1 MREVFN
7 VEEIFAKNV
16 FTLGKMQERL
26 TRSAYKEVVKV
37 MNEGGELSMAT
48 ANLVAKAMKDWAV
61 ENGATHYTH
70 WFQPLTG
77 ITAEKHDAFVSHPDE
92 FGKMLTEFSGKELI
106 KGEPD
111 ASSFPS
117 GGLRAT
123 FEARGYTAWD
133 ITSPAFLKESGCG
146 TILCIPTAF
155 CSYTGEA
162 LDKKTPLLRSM
173 EALSE
178 QALRIVRLF
187 GNTGATKVTASVG
200 PEQEYF
206 LVDKDLYMRRTDLM
220 FAGRTL
226 FGAPAPK
233 GQEMEDHYFG
243 VIRERVGAFMK
254 DLNAEL
260 WKLGVT
266 AKTQHNEVAPAQH
279 ELAPIYETA
288 NIAVDHNQIVMETMK
303 RVAIKHNMR
312 CLLHEKPYA
321 GVNGSGKHDNWS
333 ITTDNGVNL
342 LDPGDTPNENVQ
354 FLLVLSCIMKAV
366 DTHADLLRQSASD
379 VGNDHR
385 LGANEAPPAIISVFL
400 GEQLEDVV
408 TQLIETGE
416 ATSVKEGGKLLT
428 GVSTL
433 PDFQKD
439 ATDRNRTSPF
449 AFTGNKFE
457 FRMVGSA
464 DSIAS
469 PNTTLNAIVAEA
481 FCEAADILEKEEN
494 KELAIHDLIKKYMT
508 EHQRII
514 FNGNGYSDEWVAEAE
529 RRGLPNIK
537 SMIEAAATL
546 TTDKAVKLFEKFGI
560 FTKVELESREE
571 IIYETYAKT
580 INIEALTMIDM
591 AGKQIIPAAVRY
603 TKVLADTVN
612 AVKAAGADASTQ
624 EEILREVSGKL
635 SAMQTALK
643 KLEKAEKKASAM
655 EDQKAQAFFYKDTVK
670 VIMDELRAP
679 ADELEMIVDKE
690 YWPIPTYGELMFEI

>member
-1 MREVFN
+1 MSAVFN

-16 FTLGKMQERL
+16 FTLGKMKERL
-26 TRSAYKEVVKV
+26 PKNVYQEVVKV
-37 MNEGGELSMAT
+37 MNEGGELSKAA
-48 ANLVAKAMKDWAV
+48 ANVVAKEMKDWAV

-77 ITAEKHDAFVSHPDE
+77 ITAEKHDAFVAHPDE
-92 FGKMLTEFSGKELI
+92 EGRMLTEFSGKELI

-146 TILCIPTAF
+146 MTLCIPTAF

-173 EALSE
+173 QALSE

-187 GNTGATKVTASVG
+187 GDKEATKVTASVG
-200 PEQEYF
+200 AEQEYF
-206 LVDKDLYMRRTDLM
+206 LVDKDLYMQRTDLM

-243 VIRERVGAFMK
+243 VIRERVGAYMK
-254 DLNAEL
+254 DLNEEL

-288 NIAVDHNQIVMETMK
+288 NIAVDHNQLVMEAMK
-303 RVAIKHNMR
+303 RVAIRHGMR

-333 ITTDNGVNL
+333 ITTDSGVNL
-342 LDPGDTPNENVQ
+342 LDPGDTPNANIQ
-354 FLLVLSCIMKAV
+354 FLLVWACIMKAV

-385 LGANEAPPAIISVFL
+385 LGANEAPPAIISIFL

-408 TQLIETGE
+408 NQLIETGE
-416 ATSVKEGGKLLT
+416 ATSVKEGGRLRT
-428 GVSTL
+428 GVKTL
-433 PDFQKD
+433 PDFKKD

-481 FCEAADILEKEEN
+481 FCEAADRLEKADDL
-494 KELAIHDLIKKYMT
+494 ELAIHDLIKEYMS

-514 FNGNGYSDEWVAEAE
+514 FNGNGYAPEWVEEAE

-537 SMIEAAATL
+537 SMIEAASTL
-546 TTDKAVKLFEKFGI
+546 TTDKAVKLFEKFRI

-580 INIEALTMIDM
+580 INIEALAMIDM
-591 AGKQIIPAAVRY
+591 AGKQIIPAVVKY
-603 TKVLADTVN
+603 SKNLADTVI
-612 AVKAAGADASTQ
+612 AVKEAGADASMQ
-624 EEILREVSGKL
+624 QDLLKRVSTRL
-635 SAMQTALK
+635 AAMQAALTRLK
-643 KLEKAEKKASAM
+643 QAEEEASAITDAR
-655 EDQKAQAFFYKDTVK
+655 EQAFFYKNTVK
-670 VIMDELRAP
+670 SAMEELRTP

-690 YWPIPTYGELMFEI
+690 IWPIPTYGELMYEI

>member
-679 ADELEMIVDKE
+679 ADELEMIGDKE

>member
-1 MREVFN
+1 MSEVFN
-7 VEEIFAKNV
+7 VEEIFGQNLFTLSKMKERLPKNV
-16 FTLGKMQERL
+16 
-26 TRSAYKEVVKV
+26 YKEVVNV
-37 MNEGGELSMAT
+37 MNNGGELSMGA
-48 ANLVAKAMKDWAV
+48 ANVVAKEMKDWAV
-61 ENGATHYTH
+61 EHGATHYTH

-77 ITAEKHDAFVSHPDE
+77 ITAEKHDAFVTHPDE
-92 FGKMLTEFSGKELI
+92 SGRMLTEFSGKELI

-133 ITSPAFLKESGCG
+133 ITSPAFLKESTCG
-146 TILCIPTAF
+146 AILCIPTAF

-187 GNTGATKVTASVG
+187 GNTGATKITASVG

-206 LVDKDLYMRRTDLM
+206 LVDEKLYMERTDLM

-243 VIRERVGAFMK
+243 VIRERVGAYMK
-254 DLNAEL
+254 DLNEEL

-303 RVAIKHNMR
+303 KVATKHSMR

-321 GVNGSGKHDNWS
+321 GVNGSGKHNNWS

-342 LDPGDTPNENVQ
+342 LDPGETPNENIQ
-354 FLLVLSCIMKAV
+354 FLLVLACIMKAV

-385 LGANEAPPAIISVFL
+385 LGANEAPPAIISIFL

-408 TQLIETGE
+408 SQLIETGA

-428 GVSTL
+428 GVKTL

-469 PNTTLNAIVAEA
+469 PNTTLNAIIAEA
-481 FCEAADILEKEEN
+481 FCEAADRLEKADDLEV
-494 KELAIHDLIKKYMT
+494 AIHDLIKEYMT
-508 EHQRII
+508 KHQRII
-514 FNGNGYSDEWVAEAE
+514 FNGNGYADEWVEEAE
-529 RRGLPNIK
+529 KRGLPNIK
-537 SMIEAAATL
+537 SMIEAAETL
-546 TTDKAVKLFEKFGI
+546 TTDKAVRLFEKFRI

-591 AGKQIIPAAVRY
+591 AGKQIIPAVVKY
-603 TKVLADTVN
+603 TKMLADTAN
-612 AVKAAGADASTQ
+612 AVKEAGADASMQ
-624 EEILREVSGKL
+624 VELLKAVSEKL
-635 SAMQTALK
+635 AAMQAALTELK
-643 KLEKAEKKASAM
+643 KVEAQASAM
-655 EDQKAQAFFYKDTVK
+655 DDVKAQAFFYKDTVK
-670 VIMDELRAP
+670 AVMEKLRTP
-679 ADELEMIVDKE
+679 ADELEMIVDKDI
-690 YWPIPTYGELMFEI
+690 WPIPTYGELMFEI

>member
-1 MREVFN
+1 
-7 VEEIFAKNV
+7 
-16 FTLGKMQERL
+16 
-26 TRSAYKEVVKV
+26 
-37 MNEGGELSMAT
+37 
-48 ANLVAKAMKDWAV
+48 
-61 ENGATHYTH
+61 
-70 WFQPLTG
+70 
-77 ITAEKHDAFVSHPDE
+77 
-92 FGKMLTEFSGKELI
+92 
-106 KGEPD
+106 
-111 ASSFPS
+111 
-117 GGLRAT
+117 
-123 FEARGYTAWD
+123 
-133 ITSPAFLKESGCG
+133 
-146 TILCIPTAF
+146 
-155 CSYTGEA
+155 
-162 LDKKTPLLRSM
+162 
-173 EALSE
+173 
-178 QALRIVRLF
+178 
-187 GNTGATKVTASVG
+187 
-200 PEQEYF
+200 
-206 LVDKDLYMRRTDLM
+206 
-220 FAGRTL
+220 
-226 FGAPAPK
+226 
-233 GQEMEDHYFG
+233 
-243 VIRERVGAFMK
+243 
-254 DLNAEL
+254 
-260 WKLGVT
+260 
-266 AKTQHNEVAPAQH
+266 
-279 ELAPIYETA
+279 
-288 NIAVDHNQIVMETMK
+288 METMK
-303 RVAIKHNMR
+303 RVAVKHSMR

-354 FLLVLSCIMKAV
+354 FLFVLACIMKAV
-366 DTHADLLRQSASD
+366 DKHADLLRQSASD

-385 LGANEAPPAIISVFL
+385 LGANEAPPAIISIFL

-428 GVSTL
+428 GVKTL

-481 FCEAADILEKEEN
+481 FCEAADRIEAAEDKEM
-494 KELAIHDLIKKYMT
+494 AIHDLIKEYMT

-514 FNGNGYSDEWVAEAE
+514 FNGNGYSDEWVEEAD

-537 SMIEAAATL
+537 SMIEAASTL

-591 AGKQIIPAAVRY
+591 AGKQIIPAVIKY
-603 TKVLADTVN
+603 SKSLADTIN
-612 AVKAAGADASTQ
+612 AVKEAGVDASTQ
-624 EEILREVSGKL
+624 SALLKEVSEKL
-635 SAMQTALK
+635 VAMRTALSR
-643 KLEKAEKKASAM
+643 LEKAEKEASAITDAK
-655 EDQKAQAFFYKDTVK
+655 EQAFFYKDTVK

-690 YWPIPTYGELMFEI
+690 CWPIPTYGELMFEI